1 MENLRMTNTPYDDV
15 FRTLLNDCTPLI
27 IPVINAI
34 FGEQYTGDEKIIFS
48 PNEHFLNQQDGN
60 EDERIT
66 DSSFEIQGK
75 EIKKYHLECQSRPD
89 SSMLVKFFEYG
100 TQIALD
106 EGEIKGNT
114 LTVTLPHSAVLF
126 LRCRA
131 STPDTLKNRIETPG
145 GTVEYDIPAMKT
157 QHYTLQEI
165 FDKNLLLLIP
175 FYIFSHEERFAEYEK
190 DAAKLKLLQ
199 AEYEQIKN
207 KLEELAENGTIS
219 EYVKR
224 TIIDM
229 SNKVLVHIAA
239 KYNAVR
245 KGVKDIMGGRVL
257 EYEAKTIKK
266 EGIAE
271 GRAQGRVEGRAQER
285 EASIKSTVSILKNL
299 NIPQQTILANIQE
312 QYHLSCEASKK
323 YL

>member
-1 MENLRMTNTPYDDV
+1 
-15 FRTLLNDCTPLI
+15 
-27 IPVINAI
+27 
-34 FGEQYTGDEKIIFS
+34 
-48 PNEHFLNQQDGN
+48 
-60 EDERIT
+60 
-66 DSSFEIQGK
+66 
-75 EIKKYHLECQSRPD
+75 
-89 SSMLVKFFEYG
+89 
-100 TQIALD
+100 
-106 EGEIKGNT
+106 
-114 LTVTLPHSAVLF
+114 
-126 LRCRA
+126 
-131 STPDTLKNRIETPG
+131 
-145 GTVEYDIPAMKT
+145 MKT

-257 EYEAKTIKK
+257 EYEAKTIKR
-266 EGIAE
+266 EGIA
-271 GRAQGRVEGRAQER
+271 EGRAQER

>member
-1 MENLRMTNTPYDDV
+1 MP
-15 FRTLLNDCTPLI
+15 
-27 IPVINAI
+27 
-34 FGEQYTGDEKIIFS
+34 
-48 PNEHFLNQQDGN
+48 
-60 EDERIT
+60 
-66 DSSFEIQGK
+66 
-75 EIKKYHLECQSRPD
+75 
-89 SSMLVKFFEYG
+89 
-100 TQIALD
+100 
-106 EGEIKGNT
+106 
-114 LTVTLPHSAVLF
+114 
-126 LRCRA
+126 A
-131 STPDTLKNRIETPG
+131 STPDTLKIRIETPG

-257 EYEAKTIKK
+257 EYEAKTIKR

-271 GRAQGRVEGRAQER
+271 GRAQER
-285 EASIKSTVSILKNL
+285 
-299 NIPQQTILANIQE
+299 
-312 QYHLSCEASKK
+312 
-323 YL
+323 